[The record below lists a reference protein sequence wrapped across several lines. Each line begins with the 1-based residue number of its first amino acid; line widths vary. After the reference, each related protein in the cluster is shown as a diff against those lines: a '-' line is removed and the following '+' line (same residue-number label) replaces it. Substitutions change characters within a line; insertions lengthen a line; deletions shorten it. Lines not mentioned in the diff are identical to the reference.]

1 MSEEKKR
8 YTAKELRC
16 EAETY
21 SQATEYD
28 FSVMVAMLRQAA
40 DTEELLE
47 EKQFRLNEALRI
59 LEETREHRLILLNR
73 LEAILKE
80 CEKAKSRMSCDACR
94 SHARRNKD
102 IPECET
108 DFMRCEKQEY
118 DAIIKLARGEGVDKK

>member
-1 MSEEKKR
+1 MNEEKKR

-47 EKQFRLNEALRI
+47 EKQVRLDEALRI
-59 LEETREHRLILLNR
+59 LDETRGHRQIMLDRLNAV
-73 LEAILKE
+73 LKAIPSDCLACQFSK
-80 CEKAKSRMSCDACR
+80 CDGSCKLCKCA
-94 SHARRNKD
+94 
-102 IPECET
+102 
-108 DFMRCEKQEY
+108 Y
-118 DAIIKLARGEGVDKK
+118 DDMIRAARGEGVDKK